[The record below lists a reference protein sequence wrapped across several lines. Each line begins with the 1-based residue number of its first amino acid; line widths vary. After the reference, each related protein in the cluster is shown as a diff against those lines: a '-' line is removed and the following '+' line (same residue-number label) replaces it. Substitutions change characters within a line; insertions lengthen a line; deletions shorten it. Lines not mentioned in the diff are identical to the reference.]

1 MSPLSAPQK
10 DFHFSLLCGNCA
22 LLRIK
27 GFHRHCYFIELK
39 TIQTI
44 LRLDLNVLCGYAFFQ
59 NWKEFFEKFKKSLE
73 RFRATLNFM
82 EFRLAACLSK
92 NKKEHVYHNFITKRG
107 SSISFLSFRLRVSL
121 TGCKL
126 VMVTYYAMIW
136 FESLVIHHLI
146 KSGIVCQSVNCWKVT
161 ETGYPDPRVF
171 LDFSLLLVFHR
182 MRELRESR
190 EEVNTSGF
198 ATRIRRFAKRRKSL
212 EKPLGCTNV
221 VFDVIACNFYFI

>member
-92 NKKEHVYHNFITKRG
+92 NKKEHVYYSFIAKKGVTDLFFKLQAT
-107 SSISFLSFRLRVSL
+107 SVFNRLQTCYGYL
-121 TGCKL
+121 LCHD
-126 VMVTYYAMIW
+126 MIW
-136 FESLVIHHLI
+136 II
-146 KSGIVCQSVNCWKVT
+146 GNT
-161 ETGYPDPRVF
+161 P
-171 LDFSLLLVFHR
+171 LDKEWYCMS
-182 MRELRESR
+182 
-190 EEVNTSGF
+190 
-198 ATRIRRFAKRRKSL
+198 K
-212 EKPLGCTNV
+212 C
-221 VFDVIACNFYFI
+221 